1 MLQQQT
7 ALHRADG
14 PSSLRAVP
22 DQQERESMR
31 GRGSPC
37 AETKCARAETQWT
50 EPWWHYR
57 TFISEQAQ
65 LHPSSRGASQAR
77 RVVAGPPH
85 CGETQRPDFRSKTL
99 SQSKFSFRVKSSQV
113 KSSQGCRMVVCC
125 LCIDLTRDSFR
136 HPRTP
141 ARRIYLQMFTSDR
154 GENTREAGHTVTRS
168 RRRRPAPSTHGRTR

>member
-113 KSSQGCRMVVCC
+113 NSSQGCHMVVCC

-141 ARRIYLQMFTSDR
+141 AQRIYRCSHR

>member
-57 TFISEQAQ
+57 VQNI
-65 LHPSSRGASQAR
+65 H
-77 RVVAGPPH
+77 
-85 CGETQRPDFRSKTL
+85 FRTKTL

-154 GENTREAGHTVTRS
+154 GENTREAGHTVK
-168 RRRRPAPSTHGRTR
+168 HGHGEEDLHHRLMDARASLISAIAGEHVRARKVESCRDKREEL